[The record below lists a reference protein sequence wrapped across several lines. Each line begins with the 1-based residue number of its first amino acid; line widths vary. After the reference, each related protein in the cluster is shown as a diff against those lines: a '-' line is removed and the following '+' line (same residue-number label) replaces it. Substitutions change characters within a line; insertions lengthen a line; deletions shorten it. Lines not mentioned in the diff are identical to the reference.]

1 MRAYHRLGAG
11 RFAVADLRAVDPLGA
26 LGGAAPT
33 DMDTSLSRRSAGG
46 A

>member
-26 LGGAAPT
+26 LGGMVTAP
-33 DMDTSLSRRSAGG
+33 SADHV
-46 A
+46 